1 MLSISENDVLQSL
14 VNFKI
19 IDVIDKWRIENERLA
34 NELNEAKETIAKLT
48 AGTNTTTSQVKGDF
62 VSGTSHEVG
71 KAYSVCGLYA
81 TVPDNASII
90 SCVPTKLPPGI
101 YIGPK
106 DETTVPSVVEAT
118 SSLPSVDSEVA
129 LAPPLPSVECQFCF
143 SSHLDGECVYQLWLP
158 VLAKSEPEVRPV
170 RKFIRVINKWVIVL
184 PKGSYPVIV
193 GSLNEREEI
202 KMLQWDDKIALS
214 TDPELS
220 SLKLYNALERD
231 VIKKIDPKLF
241 EWIINAALL

>member
-19 IDVIDKWRIENERLA
+19 IDVIDKLRIENERLA
-34 NELNEAKETIAKLT
+34 KEINEAKETITKLT
-48 AGTNTTTSQVKGDF
+48 AGANTSTSQAVKGDF

-71 KAYSVCGLYA
+71 KAYSVCGLSA

-106 DETTVPSVVEAT
+106 DEITVPSDVEAT

-184 PKGSYPVIV
+184 PKGCFPLIIGVLNNYGEIEKMSFEQLAEATTDPDVF
-193 GSLNEREEI
+193 SLKISSKHHRLIIEER
-202 KMLQWDDKIALS
+202 
-214 TDPELS
+214 DPELAEW
-220 SLKLYNALERD
+220 LKTIL
-231 VIKKIDPKLF
+231 
-241 EWIINAALL
+241 